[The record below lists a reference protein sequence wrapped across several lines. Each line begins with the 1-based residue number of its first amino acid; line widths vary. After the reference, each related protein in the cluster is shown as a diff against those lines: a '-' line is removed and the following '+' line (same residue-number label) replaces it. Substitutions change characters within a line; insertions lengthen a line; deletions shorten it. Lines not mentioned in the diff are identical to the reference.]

1 MRILLAED
9 NPELSSWLARLLR
22 RDNYVIDCVLDG
34 EAADEALAMQEYALV
49 ILDLSLPRMG
59 GLEVLKHLRQ
69 RGRATPVLILTASDS
84 VASRVAGLDAG
95 ADDYLAKPFDIN
107 ELEARIRALLRRG
120 QPAKSLLI
128 EFGPLSFD
136 SNARAFTLNGT
147 ALALTPRE
155 HAVLEVLM
163 TRAGRVVSKEK
174 LFDEVFS
181 LADDANPDAIEI
193 YIHRLRKKLASDQ
206 TGQVAITTLRGLGYL
221 LEAQA
226 E

>member
-22 RDNYVIDCVLDG
+22 RDNYVIDCVRDG
-34 EAADEALAMQEYALV
+34 EAADEALALHDYALV
-49 ILDLSLPRMG
+49 ILDLSLPRMT
-59 GLEVLKHLRQ
+59 GLEVLKNLRA
-69 RGRATPVLILTASDS
+69 RKNATPVLILTASDS

-128 EFGPLSFD
+128 EFGPLAFD

-155 HAVLEVLM
+155 HAVLETLL
-163 TRAGRVVSKEK
+163 RAAGRTTQKSKLAEDVFG
-174 LFDEVFS
+174 FDDE
-181 LADDANPDAIEI
+181 ANPNAVEV
-193 YIHRLRKKLASDQ
+193 YVHRVRKKLEGGGVGIA
-206 TGQVAITTLRGLGYL
+206 TLRGLGYVL
-221 LEAQA
+221 RRSDAP
-226 E
+226 